1 MQEVL
6 RELDVCLSGEHIE
19 MTGRKIELLTRVVEG
34 VEDLLDSAEVNGDT
48 QSLRDALAE
57 VRDGP

>member
-1 MQEVL
+1 
-6 RELDVCLSGEHIE
+6 